1 MWLKKK
7 KFIFSVGMPFSCPF
21 VTRTFRE
28 KQYRTLDLFVM
39 EFIMSGGQPFSLRCP
54 EGWSYVVIIFVAQVT
69 AVAQIQPLVWELP
82 CATGVTI

>member
-1 MWLKKK
+1 
-7 KFIFSVGMPFSCPF
+7 MPFSCPF

-69 AVAQIQPLVWELP
+69 GDSAGIDTVWL
-82 CATGVTI
+82 